1 MSHDNALPTRR
12 DVLRLAWPVVLAN
25 VASPLLGFVD
35 TAVIGHAGHVHEL
48 GAIALGALLFNFVF
62 WSFGF
67 LRMGT
72 TGFTAQAL
80 GAGDGQEVRA
90 ALLRA
95 PLRLRFCWF
104 ALAGC
109 FWVPILFFCP
119 GGDAFDVSAD
129 CIWES

>member
-80 GAGDGQEVRA
+80 GAEFSHSKLCPRLVQVIEQAAARA
-90 ALLRA
+90 
-95 PLRLRFCWF
+95 
-104 ALAGC
+104 
-109 FWVPILFFCP
+109 
-119 GGDAFDVSAD
+119 
-129 CIWES
+129 